1 MHFFK
6 EYIENYNNAREEL
19 NTILNNIEKEL
30 DGLLKI
36 RNISTIELCKQFLD
50 EHEISIECINDN
62 INSIVQKLNDL
73 QKFCYEDIKN
83 ILPFI
88 PEFSNLDEKEAFLKA
103 KNIDYLIECIK
114 SDKSE
119 NMYEKN
125 NLLEIA
131 EFNKKV
137 RYFIH
142 TTLAIVENPSA
153 YVIQR
158 KLEKNI
164 KEDKF
169 VYSVED
175 LFYEVNYLLSEVYRI
190 KRLLEQYHILSNPSY
205 GNWTSSNVEIKDII
219 NYINIYKERFEGYYF
234 NEKLYCINVV
244 INNNIQNE
252 KKLYLPIDKLKEIID
267 VLLHNAAD
275 ELVSKEIEKGKF
287 EKYIVCEIEEVKEN
301 IVLKIS
307 DNGRGFGNNNDI
319 LNPFVT
325 TKSTKFHNQ
334 GIGLDIA
341 NTNCILISGKLEK
354 ENMETGGAL
363 FKVTFPKN
371 VIVNTDA
378 FKYKI
383 NIAVFGKSIEL
394 NNKLEELKNLY
405 KDGNRVIN
413 INSIDELN
421 MFLQNASLNA
431 LDIII
436 IDKNDIFFRNRLKQH
451 SFKGQMFIV

>member
-219 NYINIYKERFEGYYF
+219 NYINIYKERFEGY
-234 NEKLYCINVV
+234 
-244 INNNIQNE
+244 
-252 KKLYLPIDKLKEIID
+252 
-267 VLLHNAAD
+267 
-275 ELVSKEIEKGKF
+275 
-287 EKYIVCEIEEVKEN
+287 
-301 IVLKIS
+301 
-307 DNGRGFGNNNDI
+307 
-319 LNPFVT
+319 
-325 TKSTKFHNQ
+325 
-334 GIGLDIA
+334 
-341 NTNCILISGKLEK
+341 
-354 ENMETGGAL
+354 
-363 FKVTFPKN
+363 
-371 VIVNTDA
+371 
-378 FKYKI
+378 
-383 NIAVFGKSIEL
+383 
-394 NNKLEELKNLY
+394 
-405 KDGNRVIN
+405 
-413 INSIDELN
+413 
-421 MFLQNASLNA
+421 
-431 LDIII
+431 
-436 IDKNDIFFRNRLKQH
+436 
-451 SFKGQMFIV
+451 